1 MKLLI
6 ALAML
11 MLNFV
16 KSAFFSGLD
25 AAIIILRNP
34 GAGQGGLTEIPYGEL
49 NENTASLLG
58 AMITLTPG
66 TTLVDINTNTRVL
79 VLHMIDLEKRDEIVK
94 IIQRDFCH
102 YLKTLNEAMK

>member
-1 MKLLI
+1 
-6 ALAML
+6 
-11 MLNFV
+11 LNFV

-34 GAGQGGLTEIPYGEL
+34 GARLGGLTEIPYGEL

-66 TTLVDINTNTRVL
+66 TTLVDINTDTRVL
-79 VLHMIDLEKRDEIVK
+79 VLHMIDLEQRDETVR
-94 IIQRDFCH
+94 IIQRDFCD
-102 YLKTLNEAMK
+102 YLKTLNEAMR